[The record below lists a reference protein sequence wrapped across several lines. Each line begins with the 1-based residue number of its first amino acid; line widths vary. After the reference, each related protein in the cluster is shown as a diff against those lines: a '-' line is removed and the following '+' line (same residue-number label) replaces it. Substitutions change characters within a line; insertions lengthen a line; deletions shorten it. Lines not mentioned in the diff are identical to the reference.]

1 MARRPH
7 RSTRRAGRLPIA
19 AAAIAAAVVGFAA
32 SSAYTASNTVPTTNI
47 SQYTH
52 SIGPNDLKPGSCASL
67 TLNHLVLGSTASGS
81 GFDDDLVL
89 GTSGVD
95 NITETNGATGSCI
108 IGGLG
113 ADNINGAK
121 NGAGRPDTC
130 IANAGATVKFCGT
143 TITSP

>member
-1 MARRPH
+1 MRRHKRARGTPV
-7 RSTRRAGRLPIA
+7 LPLA
-19 AAAIAAAVVGFAA
+19 ACVVAAAVVGFAA

-47 SQYTH
+47 SQ
-52 SIGPNDLKPGSCASL
+52 SSRGIGPNDLKPPGCASL
-67 TLNHLVLGSTASGS
+67 TLNHLVLGSTGSGS

-95 NITETNGATGSCI
+95 NMTESGSGGGSCL

-113 ADNINGAK
+113 SDNITAVHFSN
-121 NGAGRPDTC
+121 DIC
-130 IANAGATVKFCGT
+130 IANATAKLKFCAT